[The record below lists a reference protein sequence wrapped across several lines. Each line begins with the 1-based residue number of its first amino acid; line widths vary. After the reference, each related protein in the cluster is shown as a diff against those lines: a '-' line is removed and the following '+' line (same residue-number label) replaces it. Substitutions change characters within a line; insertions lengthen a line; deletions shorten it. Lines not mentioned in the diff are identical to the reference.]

1 MSLVSTI
8 SFDAFFYSENGQQLV
23 DFNRFFLLYT
33 DLSFLKMEKAL
44 NDNFGDES
52 FLIFW
57 EDENGSFPLNSFNFQ
72 NFQDV
77 VNHSQRDQINLLVRP
92 SGLAAKD
99 WNLYTDEEAKGNSM
113 EDHEKNSYSESNP
126 RRQEWILEG
135 KSKTEDEGVQ
145 MNRAQVVT
153 MARTLNLRF
162 AQMYQENL
170 DMLKNLYVEV
180 QKINRA
186 LEDMDSE
193 Y

>member
-1 MSLVSTI
+1 M
-8 SFDAFFYSENGQQLV
+8 
-23 DFNRFFLLYT
+23 
-33 DLSFLKMEKAL
+33 
-44 NDNFGDES
+44 
-52 FLIFW
+52 
-57 EDENGSFPLNSFNFQ
+57 
-72 NFQDV
+72 
-77 VNHSQRDQINLLVRP
+77 
-92 SGLAAKD
+92 AAKD

-126 RRQEWILEG
+126 RPQEWILEG